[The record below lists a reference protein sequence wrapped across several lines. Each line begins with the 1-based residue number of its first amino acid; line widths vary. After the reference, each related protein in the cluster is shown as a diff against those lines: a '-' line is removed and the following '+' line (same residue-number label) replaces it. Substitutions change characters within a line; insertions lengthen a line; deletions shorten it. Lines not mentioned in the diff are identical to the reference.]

1 MLKFKPV
8 PDDLG
13 GVRLGIRTA
22 VLTPQPPGYKFFV
35 MAIPRSRVIP
45 LFACLLACLFAGAC
59 KDSSQSAKGTGTRRS
74 TTIMAKF
81 TMPIDDA
88 FAMKPGGVVVAGVV
102 SEGVVLPG
110 DQLEVRT
117 SDKCLPVTVKGLETF
132 DYEKKQAVQLKEAS
146 KGQRVGI
153 WIIGVEK
160 SQIAKG
166 DMLGSPIGPEQK
178 ETETRAAAGAF
189 KLVKGCEAG
198 SLEGIHESYSVD
210 AAKGYSV
217 FTINVPAEN
226 IPTVFLRLVEETKE
240 PVFFLIEVGT
250 HRDEEATLRKTDADP
265 LHKDV
270 YYLDGL
276 SPEKARDIF
285 ARYKDI
291 LVDDG
296 GVTFGIGSHG
306 KPPFQDEV
314 FVGPYKILYVYAS
327 EPEKYTTALEK
338 LGFQKEAKIK
348 TVWDTFTKDT
358 PGKRNVLTGAKKTIW
373 QMIDELKKEGLYLAE
388 RRED

>member
-1 MLKFKPV
+1 
-8 PDDLG
+8 
-13 GVRLGIRTA
+13 
-22 VLTPQPPGYKFFV
+22 
-35 MAIPRSRVIP
+35 MAIFRMS
-45 LFACLLACLFAGAC
+45 
-59 KDSSQSAKGTGTRRS
+59 
-74 TTIMAKF
+74 
-81 TMPIDDA
+81 IDDA
-88 FAMKPGGVVVAGVV
+88 FVLKPGGVVVTGVV
-102 SEGVVLPG
+102 DEGVVRPG

-117 SDKCLPVTVKGLETF
+117 SDTRLLVTVKGLETF
-132 DYEKKQAVQLKEAS
+132 DYENKQTVQLTEAS

-160 SQIAKG
+160 SQIAK
-166 DMLGSPIGPEQK
+166 DDILASPTGPEQK
-178 ETETRAAAGAF
+178 GAETRAATGVF

-198 SLEGIHESYSVD
+198 SLEGIHEGYSVD

-217 FTINVPAEN
+217 FTINVSAEN
-226 IPTVFLRLVEETKE
+226 IPTVLLRLVEEIRG

-250 HRDEEATLRKTDADP
+250 HRDEEAKPRKKDSDP
-265 LHKDV
+265 FHKDV

-285 ARYKDI
+285 VRYRDV

-314 FVGPYKILYVYAS
+314 FVGPYKVLYVYAS
-327 EPEKYTTALEK
+327 EPGKYTNALEK
-338 LGFQKEAKIK
+338 LGFRKEAKIK
-348 TVWDTFTKDT
+348 TVWDTFTTDT
-358 PGKRNVLTGAKKTIW
+358 PGKRNVLTGAKTTIW
-373 QMIDELKKEGLYLAE
+373 QMIEELTKEGLYLAE